1 MKHSNALLDNL
12 TRSSSR
18 LSKGI
23 MVLLGVAVLL
33 VSTTYWSFQRLIEEH
48 HDTVRFHFT
57 RLMQNI
63 QEQELFLTSLR
74 QRSLRGE
81 LMPRD
86 AAQMPGV
93 EPRQWE
99 GDGMYRGQENPFSMP
114 FSVRLATHAEDTDKA
129 AQVAVLAAHL
139 SAYYSAFWAT
149 SHFQSP

>member
-81 LMPRD
+81 LMPAMQPRCPGSSRVNGKAMACTVVRRILLD
-86 AAQMPGV
+86 AVQCQA
-93 EPRQWE
+93 RHSC
-99 GDGMYRGQENPFSMP
+99 RG
-114 FSVRLATHAEDTDKA
+114 H
-129 AQVAVLAAHL
+129 
-139 SAYYSAFWAT
+139 
-149 SHFQSP
+149 

>member
-99 GDGMYRGQENPFSMP
+99 GDGMYRGQENPSRCRSVSGSPLMP
-114 FSVRLATHAEDTDKA
+114 RTLTRPPRLPSSQRT
-129 AQVAVLAAHL
+129 
-139 SAYYSAFWAT
+139 
-149 SHFQSP
+149 